1 MKLETGKTNLVFLA
15 FLIGLAF
22 APELAAPAFV
32 GGLATTFAMFLDNAD
47 R

>member
-1 MKLETGKTNLVFLA
+1 MKLETGRTNLVFLA
-15 FLIGLAF
+15 LFIGFAF

>member
-15 FLIGLAF
+15 LFIGFAF
-22 APELAAPAFV
+22 APELAAPAFF
-32 GGLATTFAMFLDNAD
+32 GGLATTFALFLDNAD